1 MDDLGYIALR
11 ELAKR
16 FGNVQRGFLRCF
28 HLNVQSLGNKVNELE
43 CLFNQ
48 MKGCFDVVMLT
59 ETWKSDISEEFELP
73 HMKTFSVFRPSRR
86 GGGVT
91 MLLENSL
98 PAVLLE
104 KFTSVTAHYEM
115 LCVQFQDVI
124 VAVCYRPPDGDLSDF
139 FCIFRCF
146 LNICKSTSIH
156 CYIGW

>member
-1 MDDLGYIALR
+1 MFVFVLFLGFFSLLLCKMDDLGYIALR
-11 ELAKR
+11 ELAER
-16 FGNVQRGFLRCF
+16 FESVQRGFLRCF
-28 HLNVQSLGNKVNELE
+28 HLNVQSMGNKVNELE

-59 ETWKSDISEEFELP
+59 ETWQSDTSEEFELP
-73 HMKTFSVFRPSRR
+73 HMKTFSIFRPSRR

-124 VAVCYRPPDGDLSDF
+124 
-139 FCIFRCF
+139 
-146 LNICKSTSIH
+146 
-156 CYIGW
+156 